1 VNTRIPQK
9 SACQSTPSGAAA
21 GCCIAFALF
30 ALRVLAQAI
39 QHFVPQSF
47 LPPFDAFQGSRLP
60 YPLLL
65 SAQTVILAG
74 MAVICRRVLTGSLKR
89 RGRASAAL
97 SWMGSAYMAASV
109 LRIAIGLA
117 ISAAPAW
124 FRAWIPG
131 VFHLVLATF
140 FLSAARLYA
149 SGRPSAIGVE
159 AESR

>member
-1 VNTRIPQK
+1 MNTRISRKTP
-9 SACQSTPSGAAA
+9 CQSTPSGAAA
-21 GCCIAFALF
+21 GCCIALALF

-65 SAQTVILAG
+65 SAQTAILAG
-74 MAVICRRVLTGSLKR
+74 MAVICRRLLTGSLR
-89 RGRASAAL
+89 RSARTSAAL
-97 SWMGSAYMAASV
+97 SWLGSAYMAASV

-131 VFHLVLATF
+131 VFHLVLAAF
-140 FLSAARLYA
+140 VLSAARLHA
-149 SGRPSAIGVE
+149 PRPPSAIGVE